1 MKDQTYKLCARI
13 GIREKTVKI
22 EFISRNNS
30 AVNMFSEEWEDIIE
44 IWQPFSSQMDLYEAW
59 RIYHDSLQETWVN
72 VSISEIEYPDIVQM
86 CLEYGRMVYVYQG
99 IVAGDLAVYNSSDER
114 AVAMFLMGDMQK
126 PMVEISRSKVS
137 GLSLTTLLAIN
148 GILSK
153 YQMLGILERE
163 WRELE
168 GWSNRTLKEWKK
180 IEDSQLDIW
189 LKKNQESLFT
199 ETFDLFP
206 PMMFC
211 EAASDQ
217 SRQYICSADSFM
229 RRGITADH
237 PFILWLLKNAVQ
249 LSRYYQ
255 RQFQQIVNCLCES
268 SAETIVKE
276 CNRIREQLIA
286 FPEYHGVDVSSFPQL
301 CLDDFW
307 SRKKTEKWV

>member
-1 MKDQTYKLCARI
+1 MEKANKGKEIFIVYK
-13 GIREKTVKI
+13 
-22 EFISRNNS
+22 NN
-30 AVNMFSEEWEDIIE
+30 VVCIIE

-189 LKKNQESLFT
+189 L
-199 ETFDLFP
+199 
-206 PMMFC
+206 
-211 EAASDQ
+211 
-217 SRQYICSADSFM
+217 
-229 RRGITADH
+229 
-237 PFILWLLKNAVQ
+237 LKNAVQ

-268 SAETIVKE
+268 SRMADTDQRHRFLLIKDRILKE
-276 CNRIREQLIA
+276 L
-286 FPEYHGVDVSSFPQL
+286 
-301 CLDDFW
+301 
-307 SRKKTEKWV
+307 SRF

>member
-1 MKDQTYKLCARI
+1 
-13 GIREKTVKI
+13 
-22 EFISRNNS
+22 
-30 AVNMFSEEWEDIIE
+30 MFSEEWEDIKEKYDLEKVAALEEEFAKHTVCPKAEDIIE
-44 IWQPFSSQMDLYEAW
+44 IWKPFSSQMDLYEAW
-59 RIYHDSLQETWVN
+59 RTYHDSLQETWVN

-126 PMVEISRSKVS
+126 PMVDISRSKVS

-153 YQMLGILERE
+153 YQMLRILERD

-168 GWSNRTLKEWKK
+168 GWRNRTLKEWKK

-199 ETFDLFP
+199 ETMEELQKPCEGAEIINFSLNDYIVLYKYLMVWFQEKYRLMINYEAGQIISFYEKEGEETDETFDLFP

-211 EAASDQ
+211 EAASAQ

-229 RRGITADH
+229 
-237 PFILWLLKNAVQ
+237 
-249 LSRYYQ
+249 
-255 RQFQQIVNCLCES
+255 
-268 SAETIVKE
+268 
-276 CNRIREQLIA
+276 
-286 FPEYHGVDVSSFPQL
+286 
-301 CLDDFW
+301 
-307 SRKKTEKWV
+307 

>member
-1 MKDQTYKLCARI
+1 MEEVHKAEGEKIYEMSSTMKEQFDRCFPAVCGQYPQLAISVIPLNTEENQVLPDLSGVLVKYEVRFDQIPQWKVKDQTYRLYARI

-86 CLEYGRMVYVYQG
+86 CLEYGRMVSVYQG
-99 IVAGDLAVYNSSDER
+99 IVAGDLVVYNSSDER

-126 PMVEISRSKVS
+126 PMVDISRSKVS

-163 WRELE
+163 CRELE
-168 GWSNRTLKEWKK
+168 GWSNRR
-180 IEDSQLDIW
+180 IR
-189 LKKNQESLFT
+189 SLFLQRLSIY
-199 ETFDLFP
+199 F
-206 PMMFC
+206 
-211 EAASDQ
+211 
-217 SRQYICSADSFM
+217 RQ
-229 RRGITADH
+229 
-237 PFILWLLKNAVQ
+237 
-249 LSRYYQ
+249 
-255 RQFQQIVNCLCES
+255 
-268 SAETIVKE
+268 
-276 CNRIREQLIA
+276 
-286 FPEYHGVDVSSFPQL
+286 
-301 CLDDFW
+301 
-307 SRKKTEKWV
+307 